1 MTSEGVLFILRPL
14 QMCDFLFEGVKYPKV
29 TVTIFKTI
37 KNTVRHTQQ
46 LDMLNKPPEWKIFP
60 VCVPTQCAHSYLF
73 CVCFRYGD
81 MVPKT
86 IVGKVF
92 GSICSLSGVLVI
104 ALPVPVIVSNFSR
117 IYHQSQR
124 AEKRRAQRVLAPR
137 LPRSFATVFLF
148 PLSVFIL
155 LLSAL
160 FFLPLFSVPVLSACN
175 RMTGQTLSS
184 RILIFYCA
192 SAYCVSIE
200 RMCVLTCLSIFR
212 GGRGT
217 REIKE
222 RMTMTEQIIFRV
234 LCQQLFR

>member
-1 MTSEGVLFILRPL
+1 
-14 QMCDFLFEGVKYPKV
+14 MCDFLFEVVKYPKV

-37 KNTVRHTQQ
+37 KNTIRHTQQ

-60 VCVPTQCAHSYLF
+60 VCVPTQSAHSYLF

-137 LPRSFATVFLF
+137 LPPSFATVFLF
-148 PLSVFIL
+148 PPICLYFASIC
-155 LLSAL
+155 
-160 FFLPLFSVPVLSACN
+160 PLFSPPLLCPCLI
-175 RMTGQTLSS
+175 RM
-184 RILIFYCA
+184 
-192 SAYCVSIE
+192 
-200 RMCVLTCLSIFR
+200 
-212 GGRGT
+212 
-217 REIKE
+217 
-222 RMTMTEQIIFRV
+222 
-234 LCQQLFR
+234 

>member
-1 MTSEGVLFILRPL
+1 
-14 QMCDFLFEGVKYPKV
+14 
-29 TVTIFKTI
+29 
-37 KNTVRHTQQ
+37 
-46 LDMLNKPPEWKIFP
+46 MLNKPPEWKIFP

-137 LPRSFATVFLF
+137 LPPSFATVFPFPYLSLF
-148 PLSVFIL
+148 CFYLPL
-155 LLSAL
+155 
-160 FFLPLFSVPVLSACN
+160 FLPLFSVPVLSACN

-192 SAYCVSIE
+192 SACCVSIE

-212 GGRGT
+212 GGRGGGK
-217 REIKE
+217 REIRE
-222 RMTMTEQIIFRV
+222 RMTMTEQMIFRV